1 MGNSTDVPLAQRMS
15 TWIETVPRLLAHLD
29 IQHVSLASHSAGT
42 MYLFNT
48 LYHCRDILYP
58 EKPMATVLGMLNF
71 LQIILSFLYI
81 LFILDGYI
89 PTSKAEI

>member
-15 TWIETVPRLLAHLD
+15 TWIETVPRLLAHLG

-42 MYLFNT
+42 MYLLNT

-58 EKPMATVLGMLNF
+58 EKPMATLLGMSDF
-71 LQIILSFLYI
+71 LQIILSFFACIVHIEWLY
-81 LFILDGYI
+81 
-89 PTSKAEI
+89 SN

>member
-1 MGNSTDVPLAQRMS
+1 MGNSTDVPLAQRVS
-15 TWIETVPRLLAHLD
+15 TWIETVPRLLAHLG

-42 MYLFNT
+42 FYLFNT

-58 EKPMATVLGMLNF
+58 EKPMATILGMLHF
-71 LQIILSFLYI
+71 LQINLFFLYT

-89 PTSKAEI
+89 STKRLGI

>member
-71 LQIILSFLYI
+71 LQIILPFLYI

-89 PTSKAEI
+89 STSKAEI